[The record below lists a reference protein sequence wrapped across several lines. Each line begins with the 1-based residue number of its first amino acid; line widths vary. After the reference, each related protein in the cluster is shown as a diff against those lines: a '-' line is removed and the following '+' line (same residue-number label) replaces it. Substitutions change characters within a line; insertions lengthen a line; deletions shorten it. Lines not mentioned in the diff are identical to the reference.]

1 MMAPLGRSIRMNVIL
16 SASLGILFLVVGT
29 AAVFLMYYLWGFP
42 FDKKTK
48 TSAAPPS
55 LMRLH
60 RILGWVFI
68 AIYLVM
74 MSEMVPRMWTY
85 QVEWPART
93 VAHMSFGMGIGF
105 LLLVKVAILRFYRH
119 FEEWMP
125 VLGSMLLVFTIL
137 LSGLSMPHAFR
148 EMVLAGDVAGG
159 DTYGK
164 ENRERVGR
172 LLANAGLPA
181 EAKLDELVTP
191 AGLKAGRQVLL
202 RKCVICHDLKTILI
216 RPRSPSD
223 WVRTVDR
230 MVIKP
235 AFTDPL
241 TDAEGWQVSAYLVA
255 ISRDLQKS
263 AKERRAEEVEKQK
276 AGEVL
281 VAAQQAAEATATAT
295 APGDRAIDE
304 AAAKQTYE
312 TLCSQCHEL
321 VDIEKAPP
329 STELEVTEL
338 IRRMV
343 EDNEMKATP
352 DELNLTEWYMIKKF
366 VHRG

>member
-1 MMAPLGRSIRMNVIL
+1 MDVIL
-16 SASLGILFLVVGT
+16 SASLGILFLVIGT

-60 RILGWVFI
+60 RILGWVYV

-74 MSEMVPRMWTY
+74 MTEMVPRMWNY

-93 VAHMSFGMGIGF
+93 VAHMSFGMGLGF
-105 LLLVKVAILRFYRH
+105 VLLVKVAILRFYRH

-159 DTYGK
+159 DVYSK
-164 ENRERVGR
+164 ENRERVGK
-172 LLANAGLPA
+172 LLAQAGLPK
-181 EAKLDELVTP
+181 EAVVDDLVTS

-241 TDAEGWQVSAYLVA
+241 TDEEGWKVSAYLVA

-263 AKERRAEEVEKQK
+263 AKDRRAEELEKQK

-281 VAAQQAAEATATAT
+281 IAAQQDAEATA
-295 APGDRAIDE
+295 PVDKAIDE

-321 VDIEKAPP
+321 SDIEKAPP

-343 EDNEMKATP
+343 EDNEMKAGP
-352 DELNLTEWYMIKKF
+352 DELNMTEWYMIKKF